1 MIDCAGE
8 TVEIDGADARDTV
21 ALASDFFSLDPGDV
35 IIAVAGCS
43 YVETRFTERW
53 A

>member
-1 MIDCAGE
+1 M
-8 TVEIDGADARDTV
+8 EIDGADARDCV
-21 ALASDFFSLDPGDV
+21 ALASDFFALDPGDV
-35 IIAVAGCS
+35 SLLLSGCT